1 MKKMIMLAIA
11 ALMLASTSAHAK
23 PVWLAKGAAVNA
35 EPVIVDNQ
43 EFVRYSVHYQC
54 AEDMW
59 QNDVTN
65 FCADKLREGCDRNLP
80 IKFTG
85 TEGLTRTW
93 DVPMEVVRAGQ
104 SGMNFTKDE
113 NWFDTLWLG
122 LPDRNLQVG
131 SNLVCARSV
140 MDPSIAK
147 SGGTY
152 LLYVGPGAPY
162 VPSANELGIDGR
174 PVIFTCPGN
183 VPAAREV
190 PVVREAPRKV
200 APPKEYPR
208 KTVKRRG
215 PCPDGKGICIQP
227 CIVEIR
233 EGVQYLVKS
242 VGMWTP
248 EEPIEE
254 RTLQQKARITLDS
267 LGKPDKTD
275 EPDEKTVQQ
284 KTRKTLKHVKRID
297 KNVGQGKTG
306 RSLHDKLGESKR
318 KNGQLMPQ
326 VEEMH
331 KDIKDI
337 KAHLNI
343 PAAKLNVCTN
353 CHKD

>member
-23 PVWLAKGAAVNA
+23 PVWLAKGASVDAQ
-35 EPVIVDNQ
+35 PVIVDNN
-43 EFVRYSVHYQC
+43 EFVRYTVRYQC

-59 QNDVTN
+59 QDDVVN

-80 IKFTG
+80 IKFAR

-93 DVPMEVVRAGQ
+93 DVPMEVVRNGQ
-104 SGMNFTKDE
+104 SGINFAKDE
-113 NWFDTLWLG
+113 NWFNTLWLG
-122 LPDRNLQVG
+122 LPDGNLRVG
-131 SNLVCARSV
+131 SNLVCARS
-140 MDPSIAK
+140 IADAGIPH

-162 VPSANELGIDGR
+162 VPSANTLGIDGR
-174 PVIFTCPGN
+174 PVTFACSGN
-183 VPAAREV
+183 VPVVREV
-190 PVVREAPRKV
+190 PVVKV
-200 APPKEYPR
+200 APPKKDYPR
-208 KTVKRRG
+208 KTVKRKG
-215 PCPDGKGICIQP
+215 PCPDGKGICSQP

-233 EGVQYLVKS
+233 EGVEYLVKS

-248 EEPIEE
+248 DEPVEE

-275 EPDEKTVQQ
+275 EPDEKSVQQ

-297 KNVGQGKTG
+297 KNVGEGKTG

-318 KNGQLMPQ
+318 KNGQLIPLT
-326 VEEMH
+326 EEMH

-337 KAHLNI
+337 KAHLGI

-353 CHKD
+353 CHKP